1 MRKMYY
7 WKCKNG
13 VVITDNAIE
22 SYAVMSYNDELLN
35 CVI

>member
-13 VVITDNAIE
+13 VVITGNAIE
-22 SYAVMSYNDELLN
+22 SYAVMPYMMNY
-35 CVI
+35 

>member
-13 VVITDNAIE
+13 VVITDNSIE
-22 SYAVMSYNDELLN
+22 SYAVMSYMMNY
-35 CVI
+35 